1 MQKVIL
7 QKKKKM
13 QVKTNGEIM
22 FPQLQRTTESRDSQ
36 VIKESPEGY
45 CSRMM
50 KYHKSNKGN
59 GENWVK
65 KVKPL
70 GGNNSLRGQQKNQI
84 KRVLDQWLNH
94 STLPVK
100 P

>member
-7 QKKKKM
+7 QKKNM

-22 FPQLQRTTESRDSQ
+22 LPRLQRTAESRDSQ

-50 KYHKSNKGN
+50 KYYKSNKEN
-59 GENWVK
+59 AENW
-65 KVKPL
+65 
-70 GGNNSLRGQQKNQI
+70 I
-84 KRVLDQWLNH
+84 KESQATRWEQ
-94 STLPVK
+94 
-100 P
+100 

>member
-1 MQKVIL
+1 
-7 QKKKKM
+7 M

-59 GENWVK
+59 GEN
-65 KVKPL
+65 
-70 GGNNSLRGQQKNQI
+70 
-84 KRVLDQWLNH
+84 
-94 STLPVK
+94 
-100 P
+100 